1 VNGGGGESLR
11 VLGGVTEDSWFP
23 SDSKSAATGA
33 QHIYGSWTP
42 SALPG
47 FATGA
52 LPLSCSAPIAEESHK
67 GTRGDEFSNTFLE
80 DRTVSTETQTLE
92 FQAETKQLLDLMIHS
107 LYTQKE
113 IFLRELISN
122 ASDALDRRR
131 VKALEDPNLEF
142 ESEPRI
148 RIEVDQEE
156 RTLALIDNGI
166 GMSRD
171 DVIANIGT
179 IANSGTRKFMEEI
192 RENESA
198 GADLPSLIGQFGV
211 GFYSCFMVADRVV
224 METRKAGEELG
235 TRWTST
241 GDGTYTAE
249 EVALDSVGTRI
260 EMHLKAQSEED
271 GDEFQDFTREWV
283 LREVV
288 RKYSDFVGYPIEM
301 DVEREEGED
310 DDKKT
315 VIETKILNS
324 MKPLWTRAKNEIKEE
339 EYTEFYK
346 HISHDW
352 NEPFETVHLAVEGTT
367 VYRALVFVPKQ
378 RPFELLDPNR
388 SKSRVDLYVKRVHIE
403 SECEGLM
410 PLWLRFVVGVV
421 DSEDLPLNVSRET
434 LQQNRVLAQIQK
446 RLVRKVLDTLKSRL
460 ENDREGYA
468 EFWGS
473 FGQVIKEGIY
483 FDDGFQNE
491 VTEITLFN
499 TTNEEGPRTLGE
511 YIASMPEGQKAIYY
525 LAGDDADT
533 LKQSVHLEIATKLG
547 YEVLLLSDS
556 VDEFAFQKLN
566 EFEGKEIVALDQ
578 GELDLEDETGK
589 DEREAKAKELEPLL
603 AAVKEELEDAV
614 SEVRFSSR
622 LTDSPVALVTGS
634 GGITANLERIMR
646 EARQP
651 VPETARVLELNPT
664 HPLVEKLMEIHGEEG
679 DSTRFADYCDLLH
692 GQALV
697 REGSTVPHPEHFAK
711 LIAQLMM

>member
-1 VNGGGGESLR
+1 M
-11 VLGGVTEDSWFP
+11 
-23 SDSKSAATGA
+23 
-33 QHIYGSWTP
+33 
-42 SALPG
+42 
-47 FATGA
+47 
-52 LPLSCSAPIAEESHK
+52 
-67 GTRGDEFSNTFLE
+67 
-80 DRTVSTETQTLE
+80 STETQTLE

-131 VKALEDPNLEF
+131 VKALEDPDLEF

-148 RIEVDQEE
+148 RIEVEQEE
-156 RTLALIDNGI
+156 RTLSLVDNGI

-211 GFYSCFMVADRVV
+211 GFYSCFMVADRVIL
-224 METRKAGEELG
+224 ETRKAGEELG
-235 TRWTST
+235 TRWAST

-249 EVALDSVGTRI
+249 EIALDSAGTRI
-260 EMHLKAQSEED
+260 TLHLKPQSEED

-315 VIETKILNS
+315 VVETKILNS
-324 MKPLWTRAKNEIKEE
+324 QKPLWTRAKAEIKEE

-352 NEPFETVHLAVEGTT
+352 NEPFETVHLAVEGTS

-378 RPFELLDPNR
+378 RPFEMLDPNR

-434 LQQNRVLAQIQK
+434 LQQNRVVAQIKK
-446 RLVRKVLDTLKSRL
+446 RLVRKVLETLKSRL
-460 ENDREGYA
+460 KNDREGYV

-491 VTEITLFN
+491 VTEITLFS
-499 TTNEEGPRTLGE
+499 TTNEEGPRTLTE
-511 YIASMPEGQKAIYY
+511 YIASMPEAQKAIYY

-589 DEREAKAKELEPLL
+589 EEREAKAKELEPLL

-634 GGITANLERIMR
+634 GGMTANLERIMR
-646 EARQP
+646 EARQS

-664 HPLVEKLMEIHGEEG
+664 HPLVEKLMGIHGEEG
-679 DSTRFADYCDLLH
+679 ESTRFADYCDLLY

-697 REGSTVPHPEHFAK
+697 REGSAVPHPEHFAK